1 MGPDARYVV
10 GLTGGIGSGKSEAA
24 ALFAG
29 LGVDVLDADH
39 VAHALSARGQ
49 PGHAA
54 LVEAFGTECLLPD
67 GAIDRG
73 WLRER
78 AFADPLFRDRLERA
92 LHPLI
97 AAAIGKAIETW
108 RGVYG
113 ILVVPLLLER
123 GGLLPSVRRVLVV
136 DCPEELQIRRVVARS
151 GLLPS
156 AVRAIMATQLS
167 RSERLARADDVIDN
181 SGTPAALEPQVER
194 LDRRYRELAAAAETQ
209 DNVTP

>member
-1 MGPDARYVV
+1 MRYVV
-10 GLTGGIGSGKSEAA
+10 GLTGGIGSGKSEVA

-29 LGVDVLDADH
+29 LGVDVLDADD
-39 VAHALSARGQ
+39 VARALSARGE
-49 PGHAA
+49 PGYAA
-54 LVEAFGTECLLPD
+54 LVEAFGNECLKPD
-67 GAIDRG
+67 GAVDRA

-78 AFADPLFRDRLERA
+78 AFADPVFRDRLEQA

-97 AAAIGKAIETW
+97 IATIRKAVETW

-123 GGLLPSVRRVLVV
+123 GGLLSNVRRVLVV

-156 AVRAIMATQLS
+156 AIRAIMATQLS
-167 RSERLARADDVIDN
+167 RSERLAHADDVIDN
-181 SGTPAALEPQVER
+181 SGTPADLKPQVER
-194 LDRRYRELAAAAETQ
+194 LDRRYRELAEASGT
-209 DNVTP
+209 

>member
-1 MGPDARYVV
+1 MSYVV
-10 GLTGGIGSGKSEAA
+10 GLTGGIGSGKSEVAKA
-24 ALFAG
+24 FADRG
-29 LGVDVLDADH
+29 ADVLDADD
-39 VAHALSARGQ
+39 VAHAVSAPGEA
-49 PGHAA
+49 GHAA
-54 LVEAFGTECLLPD
+54 VVDAFGTECLQPN

-78 AFADPLFRDRLERA
+78 AFADPVFRDRLERA

-97 AAAIGKAIETW
+97 IERVRTTIEAW

-123 GGLLPSVRRVLVV
+123 GGLLSSVERVLVV

-167 RSERLARADDVIDN
+167 RKERLARADDVIDN
-181 SGTPAALEPQVER
+181 SGSPAAIKPQVET
-194 LDRRYRELAAAAETQ
+194 LDRHYRDLAGAGRT
-209 DNVTP
+209 

>member
-1 MGPDARYVV
+1 MGANVRYVV
-10 GLTGGIGSGKSEAA
+10 GLTGGIGSGKSEVA
-24 ALFAG
+24 ALFAE
-29 LGVDVLDADH
+29 LGVDSLDADD
-39 VAHALSARGQ
+39 VAHAISARGQ
-49 PGHAA
+49 SGHAS
-54 LVEAFGTECLLPD
+54 LIEAFGTECLQAD
-67 GAIDRG
+67 GAIDRN

-78 AFADPLFRDRLERA
+78 AFADPVFRDRLERA

-97 AAAIGKAIETW
+97 IATIQATIETW

-123 GGLLPSVRRVLVV
+123 GGLLSSVQRVLVV

-167 RSERLARADDVIDN
+167 RSDRLARADDVIDN
-181 SGTPAALEPQVER
+181 SGTTAALKSQVER
-194 LDRRYRELAAAAETQ
+194 LDRRYRELAAAAQT
-209 DNVTP
+209 

>member
-1 MGPDARYVV
+1 MSYLV
-10 GLTGGIGSGKSEAA
+10 GLTGGIGSGKSEVA

-29 LGVDVLDADH
+29 FGANVLDADD
-39 VAHALSARGQ
+39 VAHAISAPGQ
-49 PGHAA
+49 SGHAA
-54 LVEAFGTECLLPD
+54 LVGAFGSECLRPD
-67 GAIDRG
+67 GAIDRT

-78 AFADPLFRDRLERA
+78 AFADPLFRERLERA

-97 AAAIGKAIETW
+97 IATIRATVETW
-108 RGVYG
+108 RSVYG

-123 GGLLPSVRRVLVV
+123 GGLLSSVRRVLVV

-167 RSERLARADDVIDN
+167 RSERVAHADDVIDN
-181 SGTPAALEPQVER
+181 SGASTALKPQVER
-194 LDRRYRELAAAAETQ
+194 LDRRYRELATTTES
-209 DNVTP
+209 PS

>member
-1 MGPDARYVV
+1 MGANVRYVV
-10 GLTGGIGSGKSEAA
+10 GLTGGIGSGKSEVA
-24 ALFAG
+24 ALFAE
-29 LGVDVLDADH
+29 LGADSLDADD
-39 VAHALSARGQ
+39 VAHAISARGQ
-49 PGHAA
+49 SGHAA
-54 LVEAFGTECLLPD
+54 LIEAFGTECLQAD
-67 GAIDRG
+67 GAIDRN

-78 AFADPLFRDRLERA
+78 AFADPVFRDRLERA

-97 AAAIGKAIETW
+97 IATIQATIETW

-123 GGLLPSVRRVLVV
+123 GGLLSSVQRVLVV

-167 RSERLARADDVIDN
+167 RSDRLARADDVIDN
-181 SGTPAALEPQVER
+181 SGTTAALKSQVER
-194 LDRRYRELAAAAETQ
+194 LDRRYRELAAAAQT
-209 DNVTP
+209 

>member
-1 MGPDARYVV
+1 MRYIV
-10 GLTGGIGSGKSEAA
+10 GLTGGIGSGKSEVA

-29 LGVDVLDADH
+29 LGANVLDADD
-39 VAHALSARGQ
+39 VAHAISAPGQ
-49 PGHAA
+49 SGHTA
-54 LVEAFGTECLLPD
+54 LVHAFGSECLKPD
-67 GAIDRG
+67 GAIDRA

-97 AAAIGKAIETW
+97 IATIRTAVETW
-108 RGVYG
+108 RSVYG

-123 GGLLPSVRRVLVV
+123 GGLLSSVRRVLVV

-151 GLLPS
+151 ALLPS

-167 RSERLARADDVIDN
+167 RSERLAKADDVIDN
-181 SGTPAALEPQVER
+181 SGSPAALEPQVER
-194 LDRRYRELAAAAETQ
+194 LDRRYRELATATES
-209 DNVTP
+209 

>member
-1 MGPDARYVV
+1 MGANVRYVV
-10 GLTGGIGSGKSEAA
+10 GLTGGIGSGKSEVA
-24 ALFAG
+24 ALFAE
-29 LGVDVLDADH
+29 LGANVLDADD
-39 VAHALSARGQ
+39 VAHAISARGQ
-49 PGHAA
+49 SGHAA
-54 LVEAFGTECLLPD
+54 LIEAFGTECLQAD
-67 GAIDRG
+67 GAIDRS

-78 AFADPLFRDRLERA
+78 AFADPVFRDRLERT

-97 AAAIGKAIETW
+97 IATIRATIETW

-123 GGLLPSVRRVLVV
+123 GGLLSSVERVLVV

-167 RSERLARADDVIDN
+167 RSDRLERADDVIDN
-181 SGTPAALEPQVER
+181 SGTTAALKSQVER
-194 LDRRYRELAAAAETQ
+194 LDRRYRELAAAAQT
-209 DNVTP
+209 